1 MRALRWLA
9 LLAACALI
17 APAHGQSADKY
28 PERQIRII
36 VPYPPGGSVDV
47 LGRLL
52 AQRMQENWGQSVIVE
67 NRPGAGTMIG
77 TAAAAKAEPDGYTL
91 IIVVSGHTTNPALRL
106 DAVRRHQGFPADLA
120 HRTHASRALRASV
133 ITGEGREGAGR
144 AGQDQDTDAQLRL
157 RRRRK
162 HDAPD

>member
-9 LLAACALI
+9 LLAACAVV
-17 APAHGQSADKY
+17 APAHGPSADKY

-36 VPYPPGGSVDV
+36 VSYPPGGSVDV

-91 IIVVSGHTTNPALRL
+91 IIVVSGHTTNPALYATMQY
-106 DAVRRHQGFPADLA
+106 DGIKDFQAVSLLA
-120 HRTHASRALRASV
+120 HAGRALRASLAAS
-133 ITGEGREGAGR
+133 EGR
-144 AGQDQDTDAQLRL
+144 
-157 RRRRK
+157 
-162 HDAPD
+162 